1 VKLRHDLAAKLTGF
15 RTHSDGTFLAMMD
28 AKPFEKPVVVELGKV
43 GHYQAVKSTK
53 EAVELLLMAWPNNR
67 GLRHEDAVEAC
78 LKVLD
83 GYRSSVDARDAFVA
97 AAKESDVLV
106 PESLVPE
113 RLLRAA

>member
-1 VKLRHDLAAKLTGF
+1 
-15 RTHSDGTFLAMMD
+15 MMD